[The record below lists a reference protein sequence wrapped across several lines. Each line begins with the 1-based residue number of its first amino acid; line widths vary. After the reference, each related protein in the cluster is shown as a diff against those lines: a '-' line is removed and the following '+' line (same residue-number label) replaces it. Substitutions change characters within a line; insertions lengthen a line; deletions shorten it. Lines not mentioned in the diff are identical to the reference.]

1 MDVVELV
8 QSQDVDV
15 VDDSG
20 EVVSDA
26 FLEAI
31 EALRKKS
38 PEAQMG
44 ISWRWVL
51 GQPVEEEEGVYLMT
65 QMLPCSIGFIEKNPS
80 LREDHSL
87 GVMVLKTPVSFN
99 SFVGDTAPGPVPTFF
114 SSDPEASR
122 KQLKESPEYAFQC
135 MQRLVSRLLA
145 RREITRY

>member
-1 MDVVELV
+1 MDVVELI

-31 EALRKKS
+31 EALKKKA
-38 PEAQMG
+38 PEAQIG

-51 GQPVEEEEGVYLMT
+51 GQPVAEEEGVYLMT
-65 QMLPCSIGFIEKNPS
+65 QMLPCSIGLIEKNPS
-80 LREDHSL
+80 LKEDHSL
-87 GVMVLKTPVSFN
+87 GVLVLKTPVVFN
-99 SFVGDTAPGPVPTFF
+99 SFAGEVAPGPVPTFF
-114 SSDPEASR
+114 STNPEESR
-122 KQLKESPEYAFQC
+122 KQLLESPEYAFLC

-145 RREITRY
+145 RRDITR